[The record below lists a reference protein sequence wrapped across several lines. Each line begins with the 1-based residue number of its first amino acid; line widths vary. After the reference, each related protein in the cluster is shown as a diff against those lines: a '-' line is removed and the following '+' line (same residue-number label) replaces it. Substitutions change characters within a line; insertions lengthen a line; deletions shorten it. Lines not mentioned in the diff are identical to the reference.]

1 MELKYLS
8 FDQPGMVK
16 DVNSKKGVVTAYYS
30 VFGNVDSD
38 GDIVDP
44 GAGKATI
51 AENGPK
57 GNKRV
62 KHFKWHDPRFAPGKI
77 TKLGEDKFG
86 GYFTSTLSQSTLGRD
101 TLIEYKEEIITEH
114 SFGYE
119 TTKERTDNSGINHIE
134 EYSLWEVSSLTAW
147 GANPLTRTQS
157 VKNIKSVDQCL
168 AEMKRLTS
176 YLEVGEFSDGFL
188 EKLEKEYAAL
198 SVVYKS
204 LTTKESSEIN
214 LDKVTQ
220 LFKLNRA

>member
-16 DVNSKKGVVTAYYS
+16 DVDSKKGIIKAYYS
-30 VFGNVDSD
+30 VFGNIDSD
-38 GDIVDP
+38 GDIVDH

-62 KHFKWHDPRFAPGKI
+62 KHFKWHDPRFAPGRIKE
-77 TKLGEDKFG
+77 LGEDKFG
-86 GYFTSTLSQSTLGRD
+86 GFFVSTLSKSTLGRD
-101 TLIEYKEEIITEH
+101 TLIEYKEKIITEH
-114 SFGYE
+114 SFGFE
-119 TTKERTDNSGINHIE
+119 TTKENTDSTGTNHIQ
-134 EYSLWEVSSLTAW
+134 EYTLWEVSSLTAW
-147 GANPLTRTQS
+147 GANPLTRTES
-157 VKNIKSVDQCL
+157 VKNIKSVDQCI

-176 YLEVGEFSDGFL
+176 YLKVGEFSDGFL

-204 LTTKESSEIN
+204 LTTTESSEIN
-214 LDKVTQ
+214 LDKVTYLLKQ
-220 LFKLNRA
+220 RA